1 MKGAFIECPAGAPK
15 RIRIAVYTLKG
26 CHPRP
31 LDDGGI
37 PENYIR
43 QPVTQAMPM
52 SDNNTEIKTEEVKKE
67 RNWKKTALDVSMIL
81 LVVAITVCLFL
92 FRSKVSELG
101 NYGYLG
107 AFLISLVANAT
118 VILPMPGL
126 LILIGLGA
134 SFNPILVAVFGGIG
148 GALGEMTGY
157 ILGRSGRG
165 ITSNNKWYMR
175 AENWMKKR
183 GFLAV
188 FCFALLPFLPLDV
201 AGLIAGVLRY
211 PIWKF
216 LLACVLGKTLLY
228 VIMIQTGAWGWD
240 ALIDFIT

>member
-1 MKGAFIECPAGAPK
+1 MSNNNAENRIE
-15 RIRIAVYTLKG
+15 
-26 CHPRP
+26 
-31 LDDGGI
+31 
-37 PENYIR
+37 
-43 QPVTQAMPM
+43 
-52 SDNNTEIKTEEVKKE
+52 EIKKQ

-81 LVVAITVCLFL
+81 LVIAITVCLFL

-101 NYGYLG
+101 NFGYLG

-134 SFNPILVAVFGGIG
+134 SFNPILVAVFGGVG
-148 GALGEMTGY
+148 GAFGEMTGY
-157 ILGRSGRG
+157 ILGRSGRR
-165 ITSNNKWYMR
+165 ITSNNKWYIR

-211 PIWKF
+211 PVWKF
-216 LLACVLGKTLLY
+216 LLACALGKTLLY

-240 ALIDFIT
+240 WVERWLP